1 MNGHGTVSGRATIS
15 DVFVLSLRGRVLMSR
30 RLTERLVRRD
40 GVVSTSHGTI
50 PYTGP
55 EIVDHTDGTASLAII
70 VPDTVEAGCL
80 QPGDTLTFQEPPAP
94 ARVAGAAEM

>member
-1 MNGHGTVSGRATIS
+1 MDGHGTVSGRAVIR
-15 DVFVLSLRGRVLMSR
+15 DVFVLSLRGRVLVFG
-30 RLTERLVRRD
+30 RLIGGLVRRG
-40 GVVSTSHGTI
+40 GVVSTSHGTM

-80 QPGDTLTFQEPPAP
+80 QPGDTLTVQEPPAP